1 MITRGNEL
9 KEYVQTG
16 ELLDAELSAEL
27 LKSIFFKNAPLHD
40 GAVIIGTNRIRAARC
55 ILPVSQNQEIEETGR
70 ISITE
75 NGKIKEDIV
84 PEDLFKI
91 LESNPAK

>member
-1 MITRGNEL
+1 
-9 KEYVQTG
+9 V
-16 ELLDAELSAEL
+16 
-27 LKSIFFKNAPLHD
+27 
-40 GAVIIGTNRIRAARC
+40 
-55 ILPVSQNQEIEETGR
+55 VSEETGR